1 MEKIRLI
8 IWREFI
14 TRVRK
19 PSFIIMSLLGPLLI
33 AGSVTLLIYLSV
45 QETTDHLVYVVDG
58 PGILD
63 GKLKEKSSL
72 HFVYGTDVL
81 SDSAFK
87 DGPYTLMAQVFP
99 NINDPAVHLFYKE
112 PPGILVQRY
121 ISVEIEKVF
130 EQVKIVQKGIDP
142 EAYASI
148 KKPVT
153 ITTFDIED
161 TENESN
167 TEALGVIGFF
177 LGYIMFFFIFM
188 YAVQV
193 MRGVMEEKS
202 NRIVEVLISSV
213 KPFQLMMGKIIGIA
227 MVGFTQFMLWVAL
240 STVIIVIGVATLM
253 GTGNFDTEGI
263 ADQVQ
268 MTTEMQEQ
276 MTGGAGGGDM
286 SPEKMESMIGVFDS
300 INIPV
305 TLLLFLFYFIG
316 GYLLYSSLF
325 AAVGSAVD
333 NETDTQQFMMPVM
346 IPLIVAIFIAQ
357 MAMTNPSSPFVVW
370 GSIIPFTSP
379 IVMMTRIVL
388 GDVFNTPWHLVA
400 SMAMMIAGFLFT
412 TWIAGKIYRIGILM
426 YGKKVNYKELLKWLR
441 YS

>member
-1 MEKIRLI
+1 MH
-8 IWREFI
+8 FI
-14 TRVRK
+14 
-19 PSFIIMSLLGPLLI
+19 
-33 AGSVTLLIYLSV
+33 Y
-45 QETTDHLVYVVDG
+45 
-58 PGILD
+58 
-63 GKLKEKSSL
+63 GKE
-72 HFVYGTDVL
+72 VL

-87 DGPYTLMAQVFP
+87 EGPYTLMAQVFP
-99 NINDPAVHLFYKE
+99 NINDPVVHLFYKE

-121 ISVEIEKVF
+121 ISVEIEKIF
-130 EQVKIVQKGIDP
+130 EKEKIVQKGIDP

-177 LGYIMFFFIFM
+177 LGYIMFFFVFM

-213 KPFQLMMGKIIGIA
+213 RPFQLMMGKIIGIA

-240 STVIIVIGVATLM
+240 STVILVIGVGTLI
-253 GTGNFDTEGI
+253 GTGNFDAE
-263 ADQVQ
+263 AMSDQVQ
-268 MTTEMQEQ
+268 MTTELQEQ
-276 MTGGAGGGDM
+276 MMGGSGAEQSM
-286 SPEKMESMIGVFDS
+286 SPEKMDKMMNIWNS
-300 INIPV
+300 INIPA
-305 TLLLFLFYFIG
+305 TLALFLFYFIG

-325 AAVGSAVD
+325 AAIGSAVD

-346 IPLIVAIFIAQ
+346 IPLVVAIFIAQ
-357 MAMTNPSSPFVVW
+357 MAMTNPSSPIVVW
-370 GSIIPFTSP
+370 GSIVPFTSP
-379 IVMMTRIVL
+379 IVMMARIVL
-388 GDVFNTPWHLVA
+388 GDVFNTPWQLVL
-400 SMAMMIAGFLFT
+400 SMVMMVVGFLFT
-412 TWIAGKIYRIGILM
+412 TWLAGKIYRIGILM
-426 YGKKVNYKELLKWLR
+426 YGKKVNYKELFKWLK